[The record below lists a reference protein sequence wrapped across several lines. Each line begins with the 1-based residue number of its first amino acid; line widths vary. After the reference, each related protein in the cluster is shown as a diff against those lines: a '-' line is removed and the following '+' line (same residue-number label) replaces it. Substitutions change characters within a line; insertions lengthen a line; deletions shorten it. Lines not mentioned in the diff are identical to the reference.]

1 VLGKSYGAPIVTNDG
16 VTVAKEIELADAYE
30 NIGASLVKEAANKTN
45 DAAGDGTTT
54 TTVLV
59 DAIANEGMRYI
70 RSGVNPFA
78 LGRGIHK
85 AVDLVVNELKSASK
99 PVSTDQEIQQIA
111 TISAQDS
118 DVGQLISEVISEV
131 GKDGVVTVE
140 E

>member
-1 VLGKSYGAPIVTNDG
+1 
-16 VTVAKEIELADAYE
+16 
-30 NIGASLVKEAANKTN
+30 
-45 DAAGDGTTT
+45 
-54 TTVLV
+54 
-59 DAIANEGMRYI
+59 MRYI

-118 DVGQLISEVISEV
+118 DVGQLISEIISEV